1 MVPVPPQEGII
12 VACFCKPEDQWF
24 YKTFLTDP
32 EASAPFPWA
41 PLVRSDASPAGL
53 PRPWLQSRPL
63 RECRPASRGAG
74 QIAGAAVVLSWGG
87 EGVTLK
93 CFMFLG
99 AVYLHMCVLYVHMYV
114 KIQMCV
120 LSMCT
125 CVCCLCAHVCI
136 GTNVCTVYVHMCMCC
151 ICAHVC
157 MLSMYTYVCCLYAHV
172 CALTL
177 QPQ

>member
-74 QIAGAAVVLSWGG
+74 QIAGANVVLSWGG

-99 AVYLHMCVLYVHMYV
+99 TVYLHMCVLYVHMYIKV
-114 KIQMCV
+114 QMSV

-125 CVCCLCAHVCI
+125 CMYRYKCV
-136 GTNVCTVYVHMCMCC
+136 CC

-157 MLSMYTYVCCLYAHV
+157 VCCLCTHV
-172 CALTL
+172 CVLSICTCMCSYYAT
-177 QPQ
+177 PVMKAPSSTHNEAA